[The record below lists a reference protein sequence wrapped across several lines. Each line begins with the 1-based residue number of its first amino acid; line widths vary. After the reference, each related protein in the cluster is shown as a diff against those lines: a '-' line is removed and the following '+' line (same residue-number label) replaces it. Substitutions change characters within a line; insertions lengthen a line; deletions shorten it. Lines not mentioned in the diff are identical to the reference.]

1 MRAIDISSEDQPSQW
16 LLVGERC
23 RVRPVINVI
32 TGRFF
37 IIPQLFLLKERRED
51 VMDTASRIA
60 LLEARLHRLNTRK
73 DKDNAGVCRR
83 LDREIRNLKKMAQ
96 TK

>member
-1 MRAIDISSEDQPSQW
+1 
-16 LLVGERC
+16 
-23 RVRPVINVI
+23 
-32 TGRFF
+32 
-37 IIPQLFLLKERRED
+37 
-51 VMDTASRIA
+51 MDTASRIA